1 MSPLWQVMKVS
12 ACMNMETE
20 PFFSA
25 CFMLHERKEIRMPPH
40 TSRGGWKSRLPCSP
54 WKGKSSIASLV
65 LALSLMGHEEQEESR
80 FPGVRGCKE
89 GGKGSTGN
97 WWRGKEAME
106 RLLPD
111 GTHSREELISEK
123 C

>member
-1 MSPLWQVMKVS
+1 
-12 ACMNMETE
+12 METE

-40 TSRGGWKSRLPCSP
+40 TSQGGWKSRLPCSP
-54 WKGKSSIASLV
+54 WKGKSSIPSLV
-65 LALSLMGHEEQEESR
+65 LALSLTEEEQEENR
-80 FPGVRGCKE
+80 FPGVRGW
-89 GGKGSTGN
+89 GRGSTGN

-123 C
+123 S